1 MRRHF
6 LFGSALLAGL
16 LAIGCNDRER
26 PTGAA
31 REPDRDT
38 ETAERAQVRFV
49 NADPN
54 RPALDLWFG
63 DNKTFSNIAYKTAT
77 DYMPVPAERRNF
89 KVTVAGQTTELSTNS
104 EGLSANGRYTFVA
117 LPTDDGG
124 TKLTA
129 LNDVVNDVEP
139 GKAKVR
145 FVHAAPEAGELDVNA
160 VGQRDP
166 LFDAVDPSTATTF
179 KDVDPALRGME
190 IRRDDRKGAAT
201 KVADLKLEAGKAYTI
216 IVAGRKGVL
225 ETIKLENMARQ
236 ETARR

>member
-6 LFGSALLAGL
+6 LVGGTMVLALT
-16 LAIGCNDRER
+16 AIGCNDRER
-26 PTGAA
+26 ATDTA
-31 REPDRDT
+31 REPGAAT
-38 ETAERAQVRFV
+38 ETTERASVRFV

-77 DYMPVPAERRNF
+77 DYMPVPAERRTF

-104 EGLSANGRYTFVA
+104 EGLSANNRYTFVA
-117 LPTDDGG
+117 LPTDDGS

-129 LNDVVNDVEP
+129 LNDVVSDVEP

-145 FVHAAPEAGELDVNA
+145 FVHAAPEAGELDLTPIGA
-160 VGQRDP
+160 RDP
-166 LFDAVDPSTATTF
+166 VFDAVNPSTATTF
-179 KDVDPALRGME
+179 KDVDPAVRGIE
-190 IRRDDRKGAAT
+190 IRREDKKGAAT
-201 KVADLKLEAGKAYTI
+201 KVPDLKIEAGKAYTL
-216 IVAGRKGVL
+216 IVTGRKGVL
-225 ETIKLENMARQ
+225 ETIRLENPARQ